1 MKRQSREKR
10 GYAGVEQ
17 PGVGREN
24 NGVQWRQPSIN
35 SPVMTETKAQL
46 VHSQH
51 HLSTADNERMNVKA
65 HLQIQLANGCFV
77 QRNRVLFHAQIS

>member
-1 MKRQSREKR
+1 
-10 GYAGVEQ
+10 
-17 PGVGREN
+17 
-24 NGVQWRQPSIN
+24 
-35 SPVMTETKAQL
+35 MTETKAQL